1 MFKNSSKYKWRIP
14 AVLLIIILLFTVYH
28 KNKKQKIDSRLTLKD
43 QVSLYQD
50 FSPDEISEIPKYD
63 RPDMAVMQDFN
74 MTKDPSINDVPVDRT
89 VRTFERIRRNISLN
103 RAAIQGVNW
112 EERGPNNIGGRT
124 RAIMFDPNDGTNRKV
139 WAGSVGGGLWF
150 NNDITNSNSQWQNVN
165 DFWAN
170 LALTSIAYDPSNTQ
184 TFYVGTGEGY
194 FNADAIRGAG
204 IWKSTNGG
212 ASWTQIASTTN
223 NSDFFFVQKV
233 AVTSSG
239 TVLAT
244 THTGLYRSTNGGTSW
259 TQVLSGGRFADIEIA
274 SNGDIYASRGIFSPG
289 TLFKSTNDGVS
300 FSDVTPATGGER
312 IEIASAPSN
321 PNVVYAVASNNTNVA
336 WFRKTTN
343 GGASWTNVT
352 IPIYLE
358 QSCVAGSQDFT
369 RGQAWYNLIMSV
381 QPTNPD
387 IVLVGGIDVHRSTNG
402 GSSWT
407 SVSYWTGRCGPLVHA
422 DQHAMAF
429 RPGSPNTAI
438 FGHDGGLSYS
448 TNVGNSSA
456 SPTFGN
462 RVNGY
467 NVTQYYAADH
477 TSTSGS
483 NFVLAGAQ
491 DNGSHVINSNGIGS
505 ATEVTGGDGAFCHID
520 QDNSNFQI
528 TSFPFSSFSRSTN
541 GGSSFSSILSN
552 NTFGRFISP
561 SEYDDA
567 ANILYSAANEDGY
580 IRISGITG
588 TPNPELINVS
598 LGGFKASAFKI
609 SPHTSNRLFIGT
621 GTDGNAGG
629 SRVYRV
635 DNANGANPTVTQIS
649 TASIPSNGFIS
660 SVEIGSSD
668 NQILV
673 TLSNY
678 GLISVWET
686 RNGGTSWAN
695 REGNLPDIPVR
706 WALYNPDNT
715 DEVLLAT
722 ELGVW
727 STDNINTSNPNWGV
741 TNTGLANVRTDMLK
755 YRPSDGQVVVT
766 THGRG
771 IYTGTPFSGSSG
783 GDTTP
788 PSTPTAL
795 SSSNISTTGF
805 DVNWNASTDDVGVV
819 NYTVS
824 LNGSVSGT
832 TASTNFSFT
841 GLSASTNYTVSVIAN
856 DAAGNSSS
864 SASINVTTNDLAP
877 TGLTCSSTVSLF
889 PYDEGFEG
897 GNSGDWVQASGDDG
911 NWVNFSGS
919 TPSNGTGPSSADEGT
934 RYLYL
939 EASTN
944 GTAGQIGNN
953 ATAVLESPCF
963 DLSGVTSADFDFRY
977 HMLGTDAGTITVA
990 ATTDGTNFDQL
1001 FTITG
1006 NQGDIWFNES
1016 LSLASYLGS
1025 SVRLRITGTT
1035 GSSWRSDIAIDGLSL
1050 TASTSSGGGTNIA
1063 CTTTISSFPYNESF
1077 ESGTGA
1083 WVQASGDDGDW
1094 VNDANGTPS
1103 GSTGPSSAINGSFYM
1118 FLEASTNGSLGQI
1131 GNNATAILESPCLDL
1146 SSQSSA
1152 SFNFNYHMLGA
1163 NMGTLRVEASV
1174 DGTTWTE
1181 IWSRTGDQGNNWFG
1195 ESLSLSA
1202 YLGST
1207 VKLRFNGT
1215 TGSSWRSDM
1224 AIDNISVTNS
1234 PLNSAPI
1241 SNANLDFDFDREEIS
1256 ISVFPNPVVDAL
1268 KIQLKGFGLSQYS
1281 LISLSGR
1288 IIESGNVYGEKSINM
1303 IDMPAGYY
1311 LLKIDH
1317 EEGST
1322 VEKILKN

>member
-1 MFKNSSKYKWRIP
+1 MLKHYKILWWVIP
-14 AVLLIIILLFTVYH
+14 AFSLITLLSFATLFKGNTQ
-28 KNKKQKIDSRLTLKD
+28 KNNDRLTLKD
-43 QVSLYQD
+43 QVSLYHGM
-50 FSPDEISEIPKYD
+50 SPEEIEKMPKYD
-63 RPDMAVMQDFN
+63 RPEMAVMQDFN
-74 MTKDPSINDVPVDRT
+74 MTKDPSLNNVPVERT
-89 VRTFERIRRNISLN
+89 VKTFEKIKAKKGLN
-103 RAAIQGVNW
+103 KAALQGVNW

-124 RAIMFDPNDGTNRKV
+124 RAIMFDPNDANNRKV

-150 NNDITNSNSQWQNVN
+150 NNDITSANSQWQNVN

-170 LALTSIAYDPSNTQ
+170 LALTTIAYDPTNTQ

-212 ASWTQIASTTN
+212 ASWTQLPSTAN

-244 THTGLYRSTNGGTSW
+244 THTGLYRSTNGGSSW
-259 TQVLSGGRFADIEIA
+259 TQVLDGGRFADIEIA

-312 IEIASAPSN
+312 IEIAIAPSN
-321 PNVVYAVASNNTNVA
+321 PNVVYAVASNSTNVA
-336 WFRKTTN
+336 WFRKSTN

-358 QSCVAGSQDFT
+358 QSCSPGSQDFT

-381 QPTNPD
+381 QPNNPD

-402 GSSWT
+402 GSSWR

-429 RPGSPNTAI
+429 RPGSSNTAI

-448 TNVGNSSA
+448 TNVGNASA
-456 SPTFGN
+456 SPTFAARN
-462 RVNGY
+462 NGY

-477 TSTSGS
+477 TSNNGS
-483 NFVLAGAQ
+483 NFILAGAQ
-491 DNGSHVINSNGIGS
+491 DNGSHTINSNGIGS
-505 ATEVTGGDGAFCHID
+505 ATEVTGGDGGFCHID

-528 TSFPFSSFSRSTN
+528 TSFTFSSFSRSTN
-541 GGSSFSSILSN
+541 GGNSFSSILSN
-552 NTFGRFISP
+552 STFGRFISP
-561 SEYDDA
+561 SEYDDS

-588 TPNPELINVS
+588 TPNPELVTAA
-598 LGGFKASAFKI
+598 LGGFKVSALKV
-609 SPHTSNRLFIGT
+609 SPHTNNRLFIGT

-635 DNANGANPTVTQIS
+635 DNANAATPTVTQIS
-649 TASIPSNGFIS
+649 TASIPVDGFIS

-678 GLISVWET
+678 GIVSVWET
-686 RNGGTSWAN
+686 RNGGSSWAN

-706 WALYNPDNT
+706 WGLYNPNNT
-715 DEVLLAT
+715 NEVLLAT

-727 STDNINTSNPNWGV
+727 STDNINTGNPNWGV
-741 TNTGLANVRTDMLK
+741 TNTGLANVRVDMLK
-755 YRPSDGQVVVT
+755 YRPSDGQVLAA

-771 IYTGTPFSGSSG
+771 VYTATPFNGASA

-788 PSTPTAL
+788 PTTPTAL
-795 SSSNISTTGF
+795 SSSNVTTNSF
-805 DVNWNASTDDVGVV
+805 DVNWNASSDNVGVA

-824 LNGSVSGT
+824 LNGAVSGT
-832 TASTNFSFT
+832 TANTSFSFT
-841 GLSASTNYTVSVIAN
+841 NLTASTNYSVSVVAN

-864 SASINVTTNDLAP
+864 AATINVTTGTPSPA
-877 TGLTCSSTVSLF
+877 GLTCSSTISSF

-897 GNSGDWVQASGDDG
+897 GNSGDWVQATGDDG
-911 NWVNFSGS
+911 NWFNFTGS
-919 TPSNGTGPSSADEGT
+919 TPSSGTGPSSADEGS

-944 GTAGQIGNN
+944 GSAGQIGNN
-953 ATAVLESPCF
+953 ATAILESPCF
-963 DLSGVTSADFDFRY
+963 DLSGVTDADFSFSY
-977 HMLGTDAGTITVA
+977 HMFGADAGTITVA

-1006 NQGDIWFNES
+1006 EQGNAWFS
-1016 LSLASYLGS
+1016 QSVSLAAYLGN

-1035 GSSWRSDIAIDGLSL
+1035 GSSWRSDIAVDGLSL
-1050 TASTSSGGGTNIA
+1050 SATTGSGGGSNIA
-1063 CTTTISSFPYNESF
+1063 CTTSVSSFPYSESF
-1077 ESGTGA
+1077 EGGAGT
-1083 WVQASGDDGDW
+1083 WVQAAGDDGDW
-1094 VNDANGTPS
+1094 VNDADGTPS
-1103 GSTGPSSAINGSFYM
+1103 GTTGPSSAINGNFYM
-1118 FLEASTNGSLGQI
+1118 FLEASTNNSPGQI

-1146 SSQSSA
+1146 SSQSAA
-1152 SFNFNYHMLGA
+1152 SFNFSYHMLGA
-1163 NMGTLRVEASV
+1163 NMGTLRVEAST

-1181 IWSRTGDQGNNWFG
+1181 IWSRSGDQGNSWFN

-1202 YLGST
+1202 YLGTT

-1224 AIDNISVTNS
+1224 AIDNVSVTNA
-1234 PLNSAPI
+1234 PANIAPI
-1241 SNANLDFDFDREEIS
+1241 ASNASLSFDTEEIS
-1256 ISVFPNPVVDAL
+1256 ISVFPNPVVNSL
-1268 KIQLKGFGLSQYS
+1268 RIQMKGYEVSQYS
-1281 LISLSGR
+1281 VIALSGK
-1288 IIESGNVYGEKSINM
+1288 IIEIGSIDGEKTINM
-1303 IDMPAGYY
+1303 SNLPAGYY
-1311 LLKIDH
+1311 LVKIDH
-1317 EEGST
+1317 EEGTT
-1322 VEKILKN
+1322 VEKVLKN